1 MKRHVA
7 FLLSLLIGAGSAFAQ
22 SGETINQ
29 LSPGTALQGTEQIPM
44 YQGSNPAVTTTA
56 RALATYIPTQF
67 NTIDATQVSGADI
80 CAKISAAAIAA
91 AAKWPGGATI
101 DARGFTGSNTCAGNM
116 FANWPSSFKS
126 RVLLGDVQITVSVS
140 QVVPT
145 YTTLEGTLPQNDTD
159 VGAAF
164 VASGSFPTNTPL
176 LDLGPSNPAFSI
188 HVNHIGLNCSGIS
201 GSIGLRNIYSQE
213 QTVVDHIVIRGCYT
227 GLLADLTF
235 GDTNLYTFLTMT
247 DASNMTGSS
256 YRCIQV
262 GQPSD
267 TGSSNNHFTGEIAYV
282 SCGAYTVTPM
292 NYVLLDGFNFAVRHI
307 YQEGNLASV
316 AGINI
321 GSQNAGG
328 LQTSSVTIDNVAMTS
343 AATAV
348 RIGAGV
354 AGPVNLFNISGGS
367 TTLLNDTLS
376 GGCVIPIAQETQL
389 GFYARGY
396 TGRIISNSSYCPKP

>member
-1 MKRHVA
+1 MLPEIPLQFSPMWLTCMEKA
-7 FLLSLLIGAGSAFAQ
+7 GLLEPRSRSGVFVGKEPEATKAAPTSVSFCGSV
-22 SGETINQ
+22 
-29 LSPGTALQGTEQIPM
+29 P
-44 YQGSNPAVTTTA
+44 
-56 RALATYIPTQF
+56 
-67 NTIDATQVSGADI
+67 
-80 CAKISAAAIAA
+80 
-91 AAKWPGGATI
+91 
-101 DARGFTGSNTCAGNM
+101 
-116 FANWPSSFKS
+116 S
-126 RVLLGDVQITVSVS
+126 RVVYVGTPWL
-140 QVVPT
+140 
-145 YTTLEGTLPQNDTD
+145 TLT
-159 VGAAF
+159 
-164 VASGSFPTNTPL
+164 
-176 LDLGPSNPAFSI
+176 DLGSSNPAFSI

-396 TGRIISNSSYCPKP
+396 TGRIISNSSYCPK